1 MPPPPGVV
9 LAGPARV
16 SYRTGMRPSILVLAP
31 AALLALTAACAHEDS
46 TLDPADVQA
55 SRAFH
60 RWQPGP
66 HDSCTQEQH
75 DAYAVVGP
83 DGKAYP
89 TWHPPTGPS
98 GCSFGHEHGADPH
111 GSNLYAETG
120 GIPFGYASEMLAASD
135 PAHPRDEDHVGHK
148 IVWANGVTL
157 TLAGDGVA
165 ARTAVCDVLLKL
177 HQGTH
182 SADAFTNNLHELV
195 YHLRCDDGSE
205 MHVTLLV
212 AIGKPGEFARSCA
225 PGQLVSAGSPT
236 PSNSPAGFGVRLI
249 PDRGCIEQFMLTP
262 PGQASDYD
270 AALHESWHVYNSIE
284 RADGLILAHF
294 NPYFQVRLPSRFY
307 DPTALAHLGRPI
319 DVCYEM
325 DASGEGAK
333 GGACDSSTANGTL
346 PRVAFD
352 DPQSVFN
359 GASRQVDLN
368 EVRLSNVGGPT
379 VWYSDA
385 LGHKAS
391 PTPFTG
397 SIRQVISAVNRTLG
411 VDGNGVVIGDR
422 DYTAPGVRS
431 PN

>member
-1 MPPPPGVV
+1 MRPTV
-9 LAGPARV
+9 LAAVATAALALAACSQDDGMLDPARV
-16 SYRTGMRPSILVLAP
+16 P
-31 AALLALTAACAHEDS
+31 
-46 TLDPADVQA
+46 A
-55 SRAFH
+55 SRAMY
-60 RWQPGP
+60 RWHPGS

-83 DGKAYP
+83 DGRSYP
-89 TWHPPTGPS
+89 TWHPPTGPG
-98 GCSFGHEHGADPH
+98 GCSFGHEHGRDPH
-111 GSNLYAETG
+111 GSHLFAEVG
-120 GIPFGYASEMLAASD
+120 DIPFGYASEMLAASD

-148 IVWANGVTL
+148 IEWENGVTL
-157 TLAGDGVA
+157 PVSGDGA
-165 ARTAVCDVLLKL
+165 SSHTAVCDVLLKL
-177 HQGTH
+177 HQGSH

-212 AIGKPGEFARSCA
+212 AIGKPGEFARSCR
-225 PGQLVSAGSPT
+225 PGELVSAGSPT

-249 PDRGCIEQFMLTP
+249 PDRECVEQYMLVP
-262 PGQASDYD
+262 PGITSNYD

-284 RADGLILAHF
+284 RADGYTLAFF

-307 DPTALAHLGRPI
+307 DPRLSASLGRPI

-325 DASGEGAK
+325 GAGGAGAR
-333 GGACDSSTANGTL
+333 GGACDSSTGNGML
-346 PRVAFD
+346 PTVAFD
-352 DPQSVFN
+352 DPQSRFN

-368 EVRLSNVGGPT
+368 EVQLSNAGGPT

-397 SIRQVISAVNRTLG
+397 SIRQVISAVNRTFG